1 MDINTVIAGWV
12 NHIIGDPLLAAILI
26 VMFFVVLGIKMNWS
40 LDMFAVVI
48 VPLFA
53 LMVYSMG
60 ILPPWTFALL
70 AVVGGVIIGMAML
83 RTLFR

>member
-1 MDINTVIAGWV
+1 MDVNTVIAGWV
-12 NHIIGDPLLAAILI
+12 NYIIGDPLLAAVLI
-26 VMFFVVLGIKMNWS
+26 VLFFIILGVKMNWS

-70 AVVGGVIIGMAML
+70 IVAAGVIIGMAML
-83 RTLFR
+83 RALFR